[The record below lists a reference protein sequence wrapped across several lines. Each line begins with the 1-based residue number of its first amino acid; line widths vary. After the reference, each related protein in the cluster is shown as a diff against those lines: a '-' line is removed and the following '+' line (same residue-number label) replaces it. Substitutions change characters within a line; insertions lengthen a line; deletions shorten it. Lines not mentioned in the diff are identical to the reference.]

1 MGKKPTVS
9 VTYENE
15 RISIKNSLPYIKCVL
30 RLAWVVHAPFYGLY
44 SKRPSLY
51 IKVYQGWGLQRSGP
65 TDPPKVN
72 GRKFAP
78 TASVASKFRLGNRR
92 QFSFSFVIL
101 LQDAFV
107 PRANQRSQISATFH
121 SLSVQRHLEA
131 RSRMESRTIAC
142 YLVGIWRRLEPLERI
157 QGRFPLVDPSGRFAG
172 VPNLGK
178 PLYRENTVYS
188 TTH

>member
-9 VTYENE
+9 E
-15 RISIKNSLPYIKCVL
+15 RISIKNSLSYIKCVL
-30 RLAWVVHAPFYGLY
+30 RLSWVVHAPFYGLY
-44 SKRPSLY
+44 SKRSSLY
-51 IKVYQGWGLQRSGP
+51 IKVYQGWGLHRSGP

-78 TASVASKFRLGNRR
+78 TASVASKSRLGNRR
-92 QFSFSFVIL
+92 QFSFPFVIL
-101 LQDAFV
+101 LQDAFA

-131 RSRMESRTIAC
+131 RSRMERRTIAC
-142 YLVGIWRRLEPLERI
+142 YLVGILRRLEPLERI
-157 QGRFPLVDPSGRFAG
+157 YGRFPLVDPSGRFAG